1 MTDAT
6 NNTGGPAGSLGPADY
21 ASLGKSL
28 LIATF
33 GIVSAWLTS
42 AVIPKLDEN
51 NSGGMIAVGM
61 FSVLA
66 VALKKF
72 TFDTSAQSS

>member
-1 MTDAT
+1 MSDETT
-6 NNTGGPAGSLGPADY
+6 TTGSPSGTLGPADY

-28 LIATF
+28 LIAAF
-33 GIVSAWLTS
+33 GIVSAWLTTS
-42 AVIPKLDEN
+42 VIPKLDEN
-51 NSGGMIAVGM
+51 NSGGMIAVGA

-72 TFDTSAQSS
+72 TFDTRQPTA

>member
-1 MTDAT
+1 MSDST
-6 NNTGGPAGSLGPADY
+6 NNTGSPAGTLGPADF

-33 GIVSAWLTS
+33 GIISAWLTT

-51 NSGGMIAVGM
+51 NTGGMIAVGM

-72 TFDTSAQSS
+72 TFDTRENPS